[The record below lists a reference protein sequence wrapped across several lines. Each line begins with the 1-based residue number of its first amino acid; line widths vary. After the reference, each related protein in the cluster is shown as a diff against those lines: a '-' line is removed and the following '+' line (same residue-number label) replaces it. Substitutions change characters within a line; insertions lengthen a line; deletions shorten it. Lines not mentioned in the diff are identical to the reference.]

1 MAHVLISKSARK
13 SFNYYSVSAAGLGPL
28 PLNDAAFFSTLKMR
42 FFESIEAVSPSIL
55 IYPISSKAGQA
66 RVELAH
72 ASNNSVASSSERS
85 KSTAVQGLAGI
96 LIS

>member
-13 SFNYYSVSAAGLGPL
+13 LFNCYSLSAGGLFPL
-28 PLNDAAFFSTLKMR
+28 PINDLAFFSTLKMR

-55 IYPISSKAGQA
+55 IYATSSKAGHA

-72 ASNNSVASSSERS
+72 ASNNSVASSSESS
-85 KSTAVQGLAGI
+85 KSTAVQGLALI